1 MPIYQRSSPIGM
13 LTDDPKTQVAAAIT
27 EAHVGATGAPRNSR
41 SLGVEV
47 VVVEGHVHQ
56 QCPRASRAAPAPHPG
71 AQPAQPAG
79 MRRVPQRTPSR
90 SCATRCTA
98 AEPTATGDMNT
109 TEPTH
114 ETASEGRRDAHPS
127 AHRTSGEI
135 LQEAAPFVEFAAAAM
150 VRAVE
155 VAAVVLLVLL
165 VCPPLFILVVVVAV
179 PLVALGALVAIAAA
193 IVATPCLL
201 VRHLR
206 GRRAHH
212 TSLVL
217 SRLRRLRRAHA

>member
-1 MPIYQRSSPIGM
+1 
-13 LTDDPKTQVAAAIT
+13 
-27 EAHVGATGAPRNSR
+27 
-41 SLGVEV
+41 
-47 VVVEGHVHQ
+47 
-56 QCPRASRAAPAPHPG
+56 
-71 AQPAQPAG
+71 
-79 MRRVPQRTPSR
+79 
-90 SCATRCTA
+90 
-98 AEPTATGDMNT
+98 MNT

-155 VAAVVLLVLL
+155 VAAIVLLVLL
-165 VCPPLFILVVVVAV
+165 VCPQLERRLSLSTSMAV